1 MSYWQGKRAV
11 IVGGSSGLGRAL
23 AASLATRGA
32 RVAIVARG
40 QESLDKTVAA
50 LTAKGCEVVA
60 VQADITSAADV
71 ERLAITIHER
81 WGGVDFVAHA
91 AGRSM
96 RGDAITT
103 SPEKFQELWE
113 LNFLSAVRTAQAFTP
128 DLLHSRGHL
137 VLVGSLAGKCA
148 PRFLG
153 AYPASKFPLAAF
165 AQQLRLE
172 LGPKGVHTL
181 LVSPGPITREG
192 GETRYTE
199 QAAALP
205 ASAQRPGGGARL
217 NAIDPTILAKKIL
230 AACESRRPE
239 LVIPAKTKLLFAL
252 AQLWPTLADWILER
266 ESSET
271 R

>member
-23 AASLATRGA
+23 AEVLVDRGA

-40 QESLDKTVAA
+40 QAPLDKTVAA
-50 LTAKGCEVVA
+50 LAAPGDEVLA
-60 VQADITSAADV
+60 VPADVTSAADV

-81 WGGVDFVAHA
+81 WGGVDFVAHC

-103 SPEKFQELWE
+103 APEEFHELWE
-113 LNFLSAVRTAQAFTP
+113 LNFLSAVRVAQAFTP
-128 DLLHSRGHL
+128 DLLQNRGHI

-148 PRFLG
+148 PRYLG

-172 LGPKGVHTL
+172 LGSRGVHTL
-181 LVSPGPITREG
+181 LVSPGPIAREDG
-192 GETRYTE
+192 GHRYGD
-199 QAAALP
+199 QAAGLP
-205 ASAQRPGGGARL
+205 AAATRPGGGARL
-217 NAIDPTILAKKIL
+217 KAIDPTVLAKRIL
-230 AACESRRPE
+230 TACEARRPE
-239 LVIPAKTKLLFAL
+239 LVVPAKTKLLFSL
-252 AQLWPTLADWILER
+252 AQLWPGFADWILQKKT
-266 ESSET
+266 SGD
-271 R
+271 